1 MTNSS
6 YTISTQFSIQKL
18 PISTQLSIL
27 TINVFGLTAKEMLT
41 TLSSDQKLQQ
51 QPLNRRKKKV
61 LSEEE
66 TSSDVTLKIS
76 AWLT

>member
-51 QPLNRRKKKV
+51 QPLNRKKKKSFQKKRH
-61 LSEEE
+61 LQMSR
-66 TSSDVTLKIS
+66 LKFQ
-76 AWLT
+76 LG

>member
-51 QPLNRRKKKV
+51 QPLNRKKKKKSFQKKRH
-61 LSEEE
+61 LQMSR
-66 TSSDVTLKIS
+66 LKFQ
-76 AWLT
+76 LG

>member
-6 YTISTQFSIQKL
+6 FTISTQFSIQKL
-18 PISTQLSIL
+18 PISTQLSIPM
-27 TINVFGLTAKEMLT
+27 INVFGPTAKEMLT

-51 QPLNRRKKKV
+51 QPLKKKKKV